1 MTCPAPERL
10 AAAASGAD
18 DAILDHA
25 ADCAECRLV
34 LDEQREL
41 RALLGQA
48 PAIALTRGR
57 REELAAEI
65 MARTEQGPRRSRA
78 TRWIGLSAALAAA
91 AGITLALSARS
102 EHADAP
108 PIVGGSES
116 QTVALRST
124 TEMHEA
130 LPDETRVE
138 PLANARVDGAAE
150 FARDSR
156 GDRDVVQLAGG
167 ELSVDAMRTRSVQ
180 VIAGDTAVGVK
191 RARVT
196 VVAKHGVIASVH
208 VFAGSAE
215 VTIAG
220 HRQVIET
227 GMVWERDAARDAA
240 LAAFRTGWQA
250 LRDKRTADAIA
261 AFDRATDPAVAEDA
275 AYWAAIASERAGD
288 LTDARRRYAEFLA
301 RFAMSPRVTEVQAA
315 LARLDR

>member
-10 AAAASGAD
+10 AAAASGED

-25 ADCAECRLV
+25 ADCVHCGIL
-34 LDEQREL
+34 LDDQREL
-41 RALLGQA
+41 RTLLGQT

-65 MARTEQGPRRSRA
+65 MAHTDHGPRRSRA
-78 TRWIGLSAALAAA
+78 TRWIGLSAVLAAA
-91 AGITLALSARS
+91 AGITLALVGRN

-108 PIVGGSES
+108 PIAGGSDSEI
-116 QTVALRST
+116 VELRSMA
-124 TEMHEA
+124 EMHEV
-130 LPDETRVE
+130 LPDEPRVE

-167 ELSVDAMRTRSVQ
+167 ELRVDATRTRSVQ

-191 RARVT
+191 QARVT

-215 VTIAG
+215 VTVAG
-220 HRQVIET
+220 HRQIIET
-227 GMVWERDAARDAA
+227 GMVWERDAVRDAA
-240 LAAFRTGWQA
+240 LAAFRTGWEA

-261 AFDRATDPAVAEDA
+261 AFDRATDPIVAEDA
-275 AYWAAIASERAGD
+275 AYWAAIASERAGN
-288 LTDARRRYAEFLA
+288 LPNARRRYADFLA

-315 LARLDR
+315 LARLDH